1 MGCFSQEKK
10 SPPFERRAGSKTT
23 KRNQSERMVFYVQ
36 ILAQKSS
43 PAPIPISA
51 AGRHVGEVVRDVF
64 QKSIVGSR
72 HILRVPP
79 SIALSVESLEL
90 AEGAGA
96 REIQIRD
103 SETGRLYTCTVE
115 HFRRR
120 AFPIQ
125 RGGFEPQLALLLE
138 EFDISAPLELI
149 SRAPKRGEIK
159 RKPGNGKRVRNPR
172 GVIVVSPRQMVFKGM
187 I

>member
-1 MGCFSQEKK
+1 MENCSTNSS
-10 SPPFERRAGSKTT
+10 SPP
-23 KRNQSERMVFYVQ
+23 
-36 ILAQKSS
+36 IL
-43 PAPIPISA
+43 IRVG
-51 AGRHVGEVVRDVF
+51 GRHVGEVVQGVF
-64 QKSIVGSR
+64 QKTIVGSR

-79 SIALSVESLEL
+79 SIALSVESLEQ

-103 SETGRLYTCTVE
+103 SETGRVFACTIE
-115 HFRRR
+115 HFRRH

-125 RGGFEPQLALLLE
+125 RGGFEPQLAMRLE
-138 EFDISAPLELI
+138 EFDLTAPLNLS
-149 SRAPKRGEIK
+149 SRAPKRGEVK

-172 GVIVVSPRQMVFKGM
+172 GMPLRSLRQLVFKGM

>member
-1 MGCFSQEKK
+1 MKNCSTNL
-10 SPPFERRAGSKTT
+10 SPS
-23 KRNQSERMVFYVQ
+23 
-36 ILAQKSS
+36 
-43 PAPIPISA
+43 PIPIRV
-51 AGRHVGEVVRDVF
+51 AGRHVGEVVQGVF
-64 QKSIVGSR
+64 QKTIIGSR

-79 SIALSVESLEL
+79 SIAISVESLEL
-90 AEGAGA
+90 AERAGA

-138 EFDISAPLELI
+138 DFEVSAPLELV

-172 GVIVVSPRQMVFKGM
+172 GVPLVSPRQMVFKGM
-187 I
+187 V

>member
-1 MGCFSQEKK
+1 MQDS
-10 SPPFERRAGSKTT
+10 STDS
-23 KRNQSERMVFYVQ
+23 NQT
-36 ILAQKSS
+36 
-43 PAPIPISA
+43 PIPIH
-51 AGRHVGEVVRDVF
+51 AGSRRVGEVVGSVF

-72 HILRVPP
+72 HILRHPL

-103 SETGRLYTCTVE
+103 SETGRVFACTVE

-138 EFDISAPLELI
+138 DFEVSAPLELI

-172 GVIVVSPRQMVFKGM
+172 GMPLRSPRQLVFKGM